1 MNAADI
7 IPEPEAPVPPK
18 KSMSAKEPPAF
29 KWKLA
34 GYVDGLTVT
43 LLKAVDQAEVE
54 AQLERLQAEGY
65 YRDLTVYPI
74 DAKVPPDPMAA
85 KFAKERK
92 AAERAAAPA
101 KGAKAAH
108 RPVKASAAKPA
119 PAKAKP
125 KPKPVKPAARKPAA
139 PAKKKAAKPPKP
151 VARGKPAKKKTS
163 SRK

>member
-1 MNAADI
+1 
-7 IPEPEAPVPPK
+7 
-18 KSMSAKEPPAF
+18 MSAKEPPAF

-65 YRDLTVYPI
+65 YRDLTIYPI

-85 KFAKERK
+85 RFAKERK

-101 KGAKAAH
+101 KGSKSAH
-108 RPVKASAAKPA
+108 RPAKAPAAKAA
-119 PAKAKP
+119 PAKA
-125 KPKPVKPAARKPAA
+125 KPKPVKPAARKPAPA
-139 PAKKKAAKPPKP
+139 AKKKVTKASKP
-151 VARGKPAKKKTS
+151 VARGKPAKKKAS
-163 SRK
+163 SKK